1 MDHEM
6 DCCHRYK
13 DIPRSEEFTDD
24 LQRRLNRA
32 IGQLNGIKRMI
43 DDNRYCGDVLIQ
55 LSAAEQAVHTISMMV
70 LRDHLDTCISDKIKA
85 GDESAVDEVM
95 SLLKRFS

>member
-1 MDHEM
+1 MEDESEQ
-6 DCCHRYK
+6 CCRHK
-13 DIPRSEEFTDD
+13 STPRSQAFQDD
-24 LQRRLNRA
+24 LQKRLNRA

-55 LSAAEQAVHTISMMV
+55 LSAAEKAVHTISMMV
-70 LRDHLDTCISDKIKA
+70 LRDHLDSCISEKIKA